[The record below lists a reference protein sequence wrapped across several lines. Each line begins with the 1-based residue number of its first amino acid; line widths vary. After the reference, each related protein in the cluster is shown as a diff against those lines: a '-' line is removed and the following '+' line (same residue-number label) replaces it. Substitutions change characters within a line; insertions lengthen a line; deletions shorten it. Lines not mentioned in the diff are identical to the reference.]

1 MIRLIGLTE
10 NTTERA
16 ELKSKHGLSL
26 YVETEKHKVLFD
38 FGPNDLFLKNAEK
51 LGVDVS
57 AVDTAVISHGHVDH
71 CGGLK
76 YFLENNEKAKIY
88 VRREATDKHFVKVLE
103 IPFYA
108 GIDRKLVQGNR
119 FVFTAERFSPDDEI
133 TLFSNVLG
141 RFPLPES
148 DGNLLAEKNGKIV
161 SDDFCHEQNLLIS
174 SGGKKILICGCAHA
188 GIVNIVREAKSV
200 AGAYPTAVVGGFH
213 LYEPVKKRYESAGYI
228 DSVADALSETG
239 ATFYTCHCTG
249 EKAYERMKNALGE
262 RLGYIRTGSE
272 IVF

>member
-10 NTTERA
+10 NTTERT
-16 ELKSKHGLSL
+16 ELRSKHGLSL
-26 YVETEKHKVLFD
+26 YIETEKHKILFD
-38 FGPNDLFLKNAEK
+38 LGPNDLFLKNAEK
-51 LGVDVS
+51 LGIDVS

-76 YFLENNEKAKIY
+76 YFLKNNEKAKIF
-88 VRREATDKHFVKVLE
+88 VRREATDKHFVKVLG

-108 GIDRKLVQGNR
+108 GIDKKLVRGDR
-119 FVFTAERFSPDDEI
+119 FVFTADRFSSDEEI
-133 TLFSNVLG
+133 TLFSNVRG

-174 SGGKKILICGCAHA
+174 SGEKRILICGCAHA

-213 LYEPVKKRYESAGYI
+213 LYEPVKKRYESTEYI
-228 DSVADALSETG
+228 DSVAAALRETD
-239 ATFYTCHCTG
+239 ATFFTCHCTG
-249 EKAYERMKNALGE
+249 EKAYERMKNALDG
-262 RLGYIRTGSE
+262 RLKYIRTGSE